1 MKRTLS
7 VLLIAILMI
16 SSFSITAFAEVESQP
31 GATVTVYLSVTGEAF
46 SGFGGTVSTSGLTIV
61 GFSGVSGNTG
71 SGKIG
76 WASDSNVSSHDFAV
90 TLLVPSTA
98 KPGDRFPV
106 SVGSLS
112 ATKDV
117 ATEDDTDGILDN
129 RVSVSVSGSGDVV
142 VIPEVV
148 CDHKWGDWTVYE
160 EAKDCLSKD
169 KLVRECS
176 VCHEKEYKDGDPGAH
191 AWNANWYTNDSTNHW
206 HYCDLCDA
214 IKDSAEHSM
223 TPWHNT
229 EKLDANG
236 DVIWDRYCTVCRR
249 YETKRVPPEVQPWG
263 DATPYGAYNAVLFI
277 AVAFT
282 LCCTTGM
289 IFKRKFVK

>member
-31 GATVTVYLSVTGEAF
+31 GATVTVSLSVTGEAF
-46 SGFGGTVSTSGLTIV
+46 SGFGGTVSTSGLKIV

-76 WASDSNVSSHDFAV
+76 WASDSNVSSHSFAV

-176 VCHEKEYKDGDPGAH
+176 VCHEKEYKDGDPGDH
-191 AWNANWYTNDSTNHW
+191 KWEKWETNPSEHW
-206 HYCDLCDA
+206 HLCTVCKQTFDHA
-214 IKDSAEHSM
+214 DHTF
-223 TPWHNT
+223 TPWNDT
-229 EKLDANG
+229 GKTNEYG
-236 DVIWDRYCTVCRR
+236 DKIWDCYCTVCK
-249 YETKRVPPEVQPWG
+249 YYKTKEVDQPWG
-263 DATPYGAYNAVLFI
+263 DATPYASYTAVMFI

-282 LCCTTGM
+282 LCCATGM